1 MSEQDSRL
9 ARKRLV
15 AVLGLPEAA
24 TDDDIREAGER
35 LVALLRA
42 RLAAADPA
50 ETERWDALQDELAVL
65 EQSVERF
72 GRPSILALAP
82 KGSEDRANRQRL
94 AGALAGVALTL
105 ALLMAY
111 AAGYRV
117 VRLEGGGFA
126 ATLREPARL
135 ILSGSLPGATL
146 RVLDPDREQIFAE
159 TEAEGAIV
167 ELPEGRYA
175 LEVSR
180 PDCPDPWTRSVY
192 FESGATLR
200 FEPYVCVGEGRL
212 VIRSNVSGDRL
223 RIDGLDVG
231 ATGPEAHVLGVGD
244 HEIAVSKTGYA
255 PFEARVRIRPDEELV
270 LRAELESERAS
281 QGRAASPLPFD
292 AGTTSITPPATA
304 APEPF
309 DLGAL
314 QKELAPPN
322 GRAEASRVLEREG
335 LGALPDGGT
344 ARWHE
349 RVSAEFLSRYDLDGS
364 GRIDRVEESDAVT
377 CPFWS
382 EVERDFDRGGL
393 GLSMARY
400 YGFDGSE
407 WHPGALGFTK
417 GLRSAGYARMKEC
430 GLQE

>member
-50 ETERWDALQDELAVL
+50 DPTETERWDALQDELAVL

-82 KGSEDRANRQRL
+82 KSSEDRANRQRL

-281 QGRAASPLPFD
+281 KGRAASPLPFD
-292 AGTTSITPPATA
+292 AGTTSITPPATT

-377 CPFWS
+377 CPVWS

-393 GLSMARY
+393 GLSMSRY
-400 YGFDGSE
+400 YVYDGS
-407 WHPGALGFTK
+407 
-417 GLRSAGYARMKEC
+417 
-430 GLQE
+430 

>member
-1 MSEQDSRL
+1 
-9 ARKRLV
+9 
-15 AVLGLPEAA
+15 
-24 TDDDIREAGER
+24 
-35 LVALLRA
+35 
-42 RLAAADPA
+42 
-50 ETERWDALQDELAVL
+50 
-65 EQSVERF
+65 
-72 GRPSILALAP
+72 
-82 KGSEDRANRQRL
+82 
-94 AGALAGVALTL
+94 
-105 ALLMAY
+105 
-111 AAGYRV
+111 
-117 VRLEGGGFA
+117 
-126 ATLREPARL
+126 
-135 ILSGSLPGATL
+135 
-146 RVLDPDREQIFAE
+146 
-159 TEAEGAIV
+159 
-167 ELPEGRYA
+167 
-175 LEVSR
+175 
-180 PDCPDPWTRSVY
+180 
-192 FESGATLR
+192 
-200 FEPYVCVGEGRL
+200 
-212 VIRSNVSGDRL
+212 VIRSNVADDRL

-231 ATGPEAHVLGVGD
+231 PTGPEAHVLGVGD
-244 HEIAVSKTGYA
+244 HEVAVSKAGYV

-281 QGRAASPLPFD
+281 KACAASPLPFEPG
-292 AGTTSITPPATA
+292 ATSLTPPSAS

-309 DLGAL
+309 DLRAL
-314 QKELAPPN
+314 QQELAPQAN

-377 CPFWS
+377 CPFWR

-430 GLQE
+430 GLQK